1 MKKTFNYGHKIRERR
16 QKRNIRSKDLAKKL
30 EIDASFLSLIE
41 HNRRVPSSDL
51 LLKICKEL
59 NLDNKDLIE
68 NSDPGLEN
76 NVKDIVKISLLED
89 LDIRPDEAEEIA
101 RINPKIAKALHRLG
115 KDHIDKEHSL
125 ERKIKEKDVFQGDL
139 VADFIQERK
148 NWFPNLEDFA
158 TKTNEKIK
166 IDNRKGYESIC
177 EYLKSKHN
185 INVVE
190 KIPTE
195 EESYSRDFK
204 KEEKK
209 LFLSDLQPQ
218 ETKKFFAAYTV
229 AQLEADDLIEEE
241 LNEYFP
247 FKKNNSVRTD
257 AKKSLLNYVAGSILM
272 EYNKFFQE
280 CVKKHRYDLE
290 LLQNIFGCSFE
301 QICHRVTTLQKEGQS
316 GIPMHMLRVD
326 RCGNVSKRFSLSGI
340 ELPKSHGACVLWN
353 VFSSFSTPGKITAAV
368 SKMTD
373 GERYICIA
381 RTVEKGITRYGEEKG
396 LLSIGLGCKIEH
408 SKKFIYADRLNLD
421 DTKSE
426 VKIGVSCR
434 TCDRKGCSQRA
445 YPHLTGY
452 RPDTSYRGASN
463 YD

>member
-1 MKKTFNYGHKIRERR
+1 MTKTFSYGHKIREKR
-16 QKRNIRSKDLAKKL
+16 QKKNIRSKVLAQKL
-30 EIDASFLSLIE
+30 AIDASFLSLIE
-41 HNRRVPSSDL
+41 HNRRVPNSNL
-51 LLKICKEL
+51 LLKICEEL
-59 NLDNKDLIE
+59 ELDNKDLIE
-68 NSDPGLEN
+68 NTDPGLEN
-76 NVKDIVKISLLED
+76 KVKDIVKISLLED

-115 KDHIDKEHSL
+115 EDHLDKEHNL
-125 ERKIKEKDVFQGDL
+125 ERKIKEHDVFKGDL
-139 VADFIQERK
+139 VADFIQERR
-148 NWFPNLEDFA
+148 NWFPNLENFA

-166 IDNRKGYESIC
+166 IDNRKGYQSIC
-177 EYLKSKHN
+177 EYLKNKHGVTV
-185 INVVE
+185 IE
-190 KIPTE
+190 EIPSE
-195 EESYSRDFK
+195 EESYSKNFK

-209 LFLSDLQPQ
+209 LFLSDLQAQ

-241 LNEYFP
+241 LNDYSP
-247 FKKNNSVRTD
+247 FKKNDSVRTD

-272 EYNKFFQE
+272 EYNSFFNE

-301 QICHRVTTLQKEGQS
+301 QICHRVTTLQKDGQS

-340 ELPKSHGACVLWN
+340 ELPKSQGACSLWN
-353 VFSSFSTPGKITAAV
+353 VFSAFSNPGKISTAV
-368 SKMTD
+368 SRMTD
-373 GERYICIA
+373 GRRYICIA
-381 RTVEKGITRYGEEKG
+381 RTVEKGINRYGEESG

-408 SKKFIYADRLNLD
+408 AKKFIYADRLNLD
-421 DTKSE
+421 DEKSE
-426 VKIGVSCR
+426 AKIGVSCR
-434 TCDRKGCSQRA
+434 TCDRRGCSQRA

-452 RPDTSYRGASN
+452 KPDINYRGASN